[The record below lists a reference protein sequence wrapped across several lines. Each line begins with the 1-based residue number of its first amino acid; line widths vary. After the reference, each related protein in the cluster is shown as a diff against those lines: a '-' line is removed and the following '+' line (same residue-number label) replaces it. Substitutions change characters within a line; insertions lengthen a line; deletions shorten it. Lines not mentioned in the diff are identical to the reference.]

1 MKYWTM
7 RKGNREIKVYQRWK
21 VLLLKLVGW
30 KFSDSKCYLR
40 DSKTVVSTAQFEPK
54 TKQGVIAWQRKR
66 TQY

>member
-30 KFSDSKCYLR
+30 KVTFYYVITSD
-40 DSKTVVSTAQFEPK
+40 
-54 TKQGVIAWQRKR
+54 
-66 TQY
+66 